1 MSKVQD
7 KAEEDIKDIV
17 TAEDINIVETLNSEG
32 TENPAGTDKETYI
45 SIDEEQAEEAC
56 EVMKPVKNPKAVIS
70 AVLFSVG
77 NSVEYKK
84 LAAVLGRDIDE
95 TKELVAQLKK
105 EYDSDDDCGFT
116 VIELEESV
124 QMCSK
129 ASMYEHL
136 IKIAKVPKSYSLTDS
151 MLETLSIIAYKQP
164 VTKLEIEKIRG
175 VSCDRAVN
183 KLVEYGLVTEL
194 GRLQAPGR
202 PLLFGTTEEF
212 LRSFN
217 VTSLDDL
224 PTASPD
230 RIEEFKKEA
239 AEEVSLKLDI

>member
-1 MSKVQD
+1 MKDNEAAEAAEVAAQD
-7 KAEEDIKDIV
+7 EADVEE
-17 TAEDINIVETLNSEG
+17 T
-32 TENPAGTDKETYI
+32 
-45 SIDEEQAEEAC
+45 
-56 EVMKPVKNPKAVIS
+56 KPVDNPKAVIG

-84 LAAVLGRDIDE
+84 LARVLGRDVEE
-95 TKELVAQLKK
+95 TKKLVYELRD
-105 EYDSDDDCGFT
+105 EYNADDDCGIT
-116 VIELEESV
+116 IIELEDSV

-175 VSCDRAVN
+175 VSCDHAVN
-183 KLVEYGLVTEL
+183 KLLDYGLVTEL

-224 PTASPD
+224 PSASPD

-239 AEEVSLKLDI
+239 AEEVSVKLGI